1 MFMDSKYVLGIDELD
16 SQHESIERVCIALR
30 DSVADQE
37 HWRSLLDELYDK
49 MRFHFYA
56 EESVMAIF
64 SYPETQDHRRSHL
77 DILRQIDVYRNRV
90 LSAADIEALK
100 DRPMQLLQEQI
111 LTQDMRF
118 AAFLTRNRER
128 FGIQ

>member
-1 MFMDSKYVLGIDELD
+1 MGSKYVLGIDELD
-16 SQHESIERVCIALR
+16 SQHEGIERVCMALR
-30 DSVADQE
+30 DDVADQE
-37 HWRSLLDELYDK
+37 LWRRLLDELYDK

-77 DILRQIDVYRNRV
+77 EILRQIDGYRNRV

-100 DRPMQLLQEQI
+100 DQPMQLLQEQI

-118 AAFLTRNRER
+118 AAFLTRNKGR
-128 FGIQ
+128 FGVQ

>member
-1 MFMDSKYVLGIDELD
+1 MDSKYVLGIDELD
-16 SQHESIERVCIALR
+16 LQHEGIERVCIALR
-30 DSVADQE
+30 DSVADPE
-37 HWRSLLDELYDK
+37 RWRSLLDELYDK

-77 DILRQIDVYRNRV
+77 EILRQIDGYRNRV

-100 DRPMQLLQEQI
+100 DQPMQLLQEQI

-118 AAFLTRNRER
+118 AAFLTRNKGR
-128 FGIQ
+128 FGVQ

>member
-1 MFMDSKYVLGIDELD
+1 MDSKYVLGIDELD
-16 SQHESIERVCIALR
+16 SQHEGIERVCVALR
-30 DSVADQE
+30 DSVADE
-37 HWRSLLDELYDK
+37 ARWRSLLDELYDK

-77 DILRQIDVYRNRV
+77 EILRQIDGYRNRT
-90 LSAADIEALK
+90 LSAADIEALR

-111 LTQDMRF
+111 LSQDMRF
-118 AAFLTRNRER
+118 AAYLTRNKER
-128 FGIQ
+128 LGIR

>member
-1 MFMDSKYVLGIDELD
+1 MDSKYVLGIDELD
-16 SQHESIERVCIALR
+16 SQHEGIERVCVALR
-30 DSVADQE
+30 DSVADE
-37 HWRSLLDELYDK
+37 ARWRSLLDELYDK

-77 DILRQIDVYRNRV
+77 EILRQIDGYRNRA

-111 LTQDMRF
+111 LSQDMRF
-118 AAFLTRNRER
+118 AAYLTRNKER
-128 FGIQ
+128 LGIR